1 MELLQKS
8 ASQNEAFGAGLSQH
22 DWRPY
27 KRRGQCA
34 HKEGRGHVKMAAER
48 SDALTTQGVPRAVG
62 NGRDREKGAEQV
74 LPRASLQPSV
84 GSAHTLIW
92 RLLRHLNRQEHNSV
106 VLGHPG
112 WGTL

>member
-1 MELLQKS
+1 MC
-8 ASQNEAFGAGLSQH
+8 SQGGQ
-22 DWRPY
+22 RP
-27 KRRGQCA
+27 REDGSR
-34 HKEGRGHVKMAAER
+34 ER